1 MWKAFKSNWFLFL
14 IFLIVIVIAINELMD
29 SSPEKKYLLVDQ
41 SADSLWVAPSISN
54 DESLTP
60 AEREKILYG
69 EDLIANTAKY
79 LGPQGSVAA
88 ITNGMNCQNCHL
100 EAGTRA
106 WGNNYGGVFSTYPRF
121 RERSGSIE
129 TIFHR
134 VNDCLQRSLNG
145 EPLDSNSKEMQAIYS
160 YIKWLGKDVPAQ
172 KKPHG
177 SGLGKLPFMDRAA
190 DPAKGRLVYQAHCS
204 SCHGNNGEGQKSPGT
219 KVYTNPPLW
228 GENSFNTAAGLF
240 RLSNFSFFVK
250 NNMPYGKAFHGHPVL
265 LNEEAWDVAAFVNS
279 QPRPHKI
286 FSMDWP
292 DISKKPIDH
301 PFGPYADT
309 FPESQHKYGPWIPI
323 IAWKEVQKK

>member
-1 MWKAFKSNWFLFL
+1 MWKAVRSNWFLFL
-14 IFLIVIVIAINELMD
+14 IFLMVIIITLGELLESSNKKD
-29 SSPEKKYLLVDQ
+29 SITLVDHTT
-41 SADSLWVAPSISN
+41 DSLWIAPLIYH
-54 DESLTP
+54 DESLT
-60 AEREKILYG
+60 ATERKTILYG

-100 EAGTRA
+100 DAGTRP
-106 WGNNYGGVFSTYPRF
+106 WGNNYGAVYSTYPRF

-129 TIFHR
+129 TIFKR
-134 VNDCLQRSLNG
+134 VNDCIQRSLNG
-145 EPLDSNSKEMQAIYS
+145 EPIDSNSREMQAITA
-160 YIKWLGKDVPAQ
+160 YIHWLGKHVPAQ

-177 SGLGKLPFMDRAA
+177 SGLGKLPYMNRAA
-190 DPAKGRLVYQAHCS
+190 DPEKGRLVYKTHCS
-204 SCHGNNGEGQKSPGT
+204 SCHGDNGEGQKSAGSP
-219 KVYTNPPLW
+219 VYTNPPLW

-250 NNMPYGKAFHGHPVL
+250 NNMPYDKAHHEHHVL

-279 QPRPHKI
+279 QPRPHKV

-301 PFGPYADT
+301 PFGPYSDS
-309 FPESQHKYGPWIPI
+309 FSESQHKYGPWKPI
-323 IAWKEVQKK
+323 IAWKEVNK